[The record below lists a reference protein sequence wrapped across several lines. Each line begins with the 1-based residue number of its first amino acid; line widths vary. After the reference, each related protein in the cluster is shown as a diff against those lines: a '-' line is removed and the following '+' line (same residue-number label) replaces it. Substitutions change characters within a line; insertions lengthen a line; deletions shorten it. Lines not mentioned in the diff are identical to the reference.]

1 MTPMIPLTVRSHY
14 SLMQGAASVR
24 QLCRAARQMGYE
36 RLALTD
42 TDNLYGLWPFLAAC
56 RREGLRP
63 IVGAEVSDPGSR
75 RRAVCLVEDA
85 QGYRNLCR
93 LLTRRHLDAAFRLE
107 TTLPPLARGLTVLT
121 ADPGLLEPWHAAGVR
136 VAAAMPRRP
145 LSAGHPLR
153 KAAARMGLPV
163 VATPDSFGLTPDDI
177 DRHRLLRA
185 IAGHTT
191 LERLAPGAIAPADAW
206 LAPPQTYAQRFA
218 SCPRALA
225 ATHELAERL
234 TFTGPAFGVVMPPWS
249 DRRGRPAAEA
259 LRTAAYRGA
268 EKRYGRELPEPVV
281 ERLEHELRIVAEM
294 GFSAYFLVVRDIV
307 RRSPRTCGRGSGAAS
322 LIAYSLGITNVCPLK
337 HNLYFER
344 FLNPGRRDPPD
355 IDVDFAWDERDDV
368 QQAVLSRFKGHAAM
382 VCNHVLFQPRLA
394 VRETAK
400 VFGLSESEIARVTRR
415 LPWYWRV
422 ETPAAEL
429 ITAVRARPEARA
441 LDFPPP
447 WPEIL
452 SRAQRLIG
460 TPRHLAVH
468 SGGVVITPDP
478 IDSYVPVERAPKGVP
493 VIQWEKDATEDAG
506 LVKIDLLG
514 NRSLGVIRDAVANVR
529 ANGEA
534 LEEDR
539 WAPEDDFAT
548 QQAVG
553 RGQTMG
559 CFYIESPAMRLLQQK
574 AGVGDFEHLVI
585 HSSIIRP
592 AANAFIQEYLRR
604 LHGAPWDPIHPSLA
618 DVLDETFGIMVYQE
632 DVSRTAVA
640 LAGFSHAEADRL
652 RKVMSKKDRAFHLE
666 DFRTR
671 FFAGAQARRIP
682 ADITRAVWDMIMSF
696 SGYSFCKPH
705 SASYAQV
712 SFQAAYLKVHHPA
725 AFMAAVISNQG
736 GFYSTFAYV
745 SEARR
750 LGLAIRPPDANRSQ
764 ARWQGRFRAIRV
776 GLQAVKGLS
785 AATRERLLAA
795 RLRGAFRN
803 MEDFLQRA
811 RPDEAEARALIHA
824 GALDRLAPGVSRAG
838 LMWSLARWQ
847 RRRKTPARQGRLF
860 APPSERGHPAF
871 PPDDPLTR
879 LRREFA
885 VLGFLCDRHPMS
897 LYQAVRERAG
907 TVVAA
912 AIAGH
917 LGRRARFAGWLVAGK
932 VVHTKHGDPME
943 FLTFEDETGIVET
956 TFFPA
961 VYHRFCHM
969 LDGGRPYLLTGRVEQ
984 DWGAVTLTVDRAA
997 LLPPLSERL
1006 RAEGVR
1012 PDRGGGTEAAAS
1024 AMPGAAA
1031 GKDRRPGLDLN

>member
-1 MTPMIPLTVRSHY
+1 MIPLTVRSHY
-14 SLMQGAASVR
+14 SLMHGTASVR
-24 QLCRAARQMGYE
+24 QLCRAARRMGYD

-56 RREGLRP
+56 RREGLTP
-63 IVGAEVSDPGSR
+63 IVGAEVSDPGSLR
-75 RRAVCLVEDA
+75 RGVCLVENLD
-85 QGYRNLCR
+85 GYRNLCR
-93 LLTRRHLDAAFRLE
+93 LLTRRHLDDGFRLP
-107 TTLPPLARGLTVLT
+107 TALPPLARGLTVLT
-121 ADPGLLEPWHAAGVR
+121 SDPDLLKRWHAAGVR

-145 LSAGHPLR
+145 MSAAHPLR
-153 KAAARMGLPV
+153 RAAARRGIPV
-163 VATPDSFGLTPDDI
+163 VATPDSVGLAPEDLGL
-177 DRHRLLRA
+177 HRLLRA
-185 IAGHTT
+185 VAGNTT
-191 LERLAPGAIAPADAW
+191 LPRLDAGQSAPADAW
-206 LAPPQTYAQRFA
+206 LAPPSTYAQRFA
-218 SCPRALA
+218 PCPEALA
-225 ATHELAERL
+225 ATHDLAARL
-234 TFTGPAFGVVMPPWS
+234 NFAGPSFGVVMPPWS
-249 DRRGRPAAEA
+249 DDQGRSANEA

-268 EKRYGRELPEPVV
+268 ERRYGHELPEPVV
-281 ERLEHELRIVAEM
+281 ERLERELLIVAEI
-294 GFSAYFLVVRDIV
+294 GFSAYFLIVRDIV
-307 RRSPRTCGRGSGAAS
+307 RHSPRTCGRGSGAAS

-344 FLNPGRRDPPD
+344 FLNPGRSDPPD

-368 QQAVLSRFKGHAAM
+368 QQTVLAHFRGHAAM

-400 VFGLSESEIARVTRR
+400 VYGLTESEIARVTRR
-415 LPWYWRV
+415 LPWYWRL

-429 ITAVRARPEARA
+429 ITAVQARPEARA

-452 SRAQRLIG
+452 SQAQRLIG

-478 IDSYVPVERAPKGVP
+478 IDTYVPVERAPKGVP
-493 VIQWEKDATEDAG
+493 IIQWEKDATEDAG

-529 ANGEA
+529 ANGEDFD
-534 LEEDR
+534 ETR
-539 WAPEDDFAT
+539 WAPEDDLMT
-548 QQAVG
+548 QEAVG
-553 RGQTMG
+553 QGQTMG

-574 AGVGDFEHLVI
+574 AGVGDFAHLVI

-592 AANAFIQEYLRR
+592 AANEFIQEYLRR
-604 LHGAPWDPIHPSLA
+604 LHGAPWDPIHPLLA

-652 RKVMSKKDRAFHLE
+652 RKVMSKKDREFQLA
-666 DFRTR
+666 DFQAR
-671 FFAGAQARRIP
+671 FFAGARERRIP
-682 ADITRAVWDMIMSF
+682 ADTTQAVWDMMMSF

-712 SFQAAYLKVHHPA
+712 SFQAAYLKVHYPA

-750 LGLAIRPPDANRSQ
+750 LGLVIRPPDVNRSGE
-764 ARWQGRFRAIRV
+764 RWHGRSRAIRV
-776 GLQAVKGLS
+776 GLQAVRGLS
-785 AATRERLLAA
+785 AATRDRLVAA
-795 RLRGAFRN
+795 RREAVFEN
-803 MEDFLQRA
+803 VTDFLERV

-824 GALDRLAPGVSRAG
+824 GALDRLAPGANRAA

-847 RRRKTPARQGRLF
+847 RRRNAAARQGLLF
-860 APPSERGHPAF
+860 TPPPERRRPTF
-871 PPDDPLTR
+871 PPDVPLTR

-885 VLGFLCDRHPMS
+885 VLGFLCDRHPMV
-897 LYQAVRERAG
+897 LYQTVLARHDAVK
-907 TVVAA
+907 AA
-912 AIAGH
+912 DLGGC
-917 LGRRARFAGWLVAGK
+917 LGRQVRFGGWLVTGK
-932 VVHTKHGDPME
+932 VVHTKQGDPME

-969 LDGGRPYLLTGRVEQ
+969 LDWGRPYLLSGRVEQ
-984 DWGAVTLTVDRAA
+984 DWGAVTLTVAQVVP
-997 LLPPLSERL
+997 LPPPGALAPEPRVSAAGRVRQHAVALPRER
-1006 RAEGVR
+1006 RSAW
-1012 PDRGGGTEAAAS
+1012 RGG
-1024 AMPGAAA
+1024 
-1031 GKDRRPGLDLN
+1031 RRSI

>member
-1 MTPMIPLTVRSHY
+1 MIPLSVRSHY
-14 SLMQGAASVR
+14 SLMQGTASVR
-24 QLCRAARQMGYE
+24 QLCRAARRMGYD

-56 RREGLRP
+56 RREGLTP
-63 IVGAEVSDPGSR
+63 IVGAEVSDPGSPR
-75 RRAVCLVEDA
+75 RGVCLVENMD
-85 QGYRNLCR
+85 GYRNLCR
-93 LLTRRHLDAAFRLE
+93 LLTRRHMMAGFRLE
-107 TTLPPLARGLTVLT
+107 TALPPLARGLTVLT
-121 ADPGLLEPWHAAGVR
+121 SDPGLLEPWHAAGVR

-163 VATPDSFGLTPDDI
+163 VATPDSVGLTPEDLYL
-177 DRHRLLRA
+177 HWMLRA
-185 IAGHTT
+185 IEGNTT
-191 LERLAPGAIAPADAW
+191 LPRLSASETAPADAW
-206 LAPPQTYAQRFA
+206 LAPPSIYARRFA
-218 SCPRALA
+218 PCPQALA
-225 ATHELAERL
+225 ATHEVAERL
-234 TFTGPAFGVVMPPWS
+234 TFTGPAFGIVMPPWS
-249 DRRGRPAAEA
+249 DGGGRPAAEA
-259 LRTAAYRGA
+259 LRAATYRGA
-268 EKRYGRELPEPVV
+268 ERRYGRELPEPVI

-294 GFSAYFLVVRDIV
+294 GFSAYFLIVRDIV
-307 RRSPRTCGRGSGAAS
+307 RHSPRTCGRGSGAAS
-322 LIAYSLGITNVCPLK
+322 LIAYCLGITNVCPLK

-344 FLNPGRRDPPD
+344 FLNPGRSDPPD

-368 QQAVLSRFKGHAAM
+368 QQAVLTRFEGHAAM

-400 VFGLSESEIARVTRR
+400 TYGLTEGEIARVTRR
-415 LPWYWRV
+415 LPWYWRL
-422 ETPAAEL
+422 ETPATEL
-429 ITAVRARPEARA
+429 TTAVQARPEARA

-460 TPRHLAVH
+460 TPRHLSVH
-468 SGGVVITPDP
+468 SGGVVITPEP
-478 IDSYVPVERAPKGVP
+478 IADYVPVERAPKGVP
-493 VIQWEKDATEDAG
+493 IIQWEKDATEDAG

-514 NRSLGVIRDAVANVR
+514 NRSLGVIRDAVANVH

-534 LEEDR
+534 FDETR
-539 WAPEDDFAT
+539 WVPEDDFAT

-553 RGQTMG
+553 QGQTMG

-592 AANAFIQEYLRR
+592 AANEFIQEYLRR
-604 LHGAPWDPIHPSLA
+604 LHGASWDPIHPLLA

-652 RKVMSKKDRAFHLE
+652 RKVMSKKDREFHLE
-666 DFRTR
+666 DFRAR
-671 FFAGAQARRIP
+671 FFSGARARRIP
-682 ADITRAVWDMIMSF
+682 ADTARAVWDMMMSF

-750 LGLAIRPPDANRSQ
+750 LGLAIRPPDVNRSD
-764 ARWQGRFRAIRV
+764 ARWRGRSRSIRV

-785 AATRERLLAA
+785 AATRGRLIAA
-795 RLRGAFRN
+795 RQEGVYENAT
-803 MEDFLQRA
+803 DFLERV
-811 RPDEAEARALIHA
+811 RPDEPEARALIHA
-824 GALDRLAPGVSRAG
+824 GALDRLAPGDGRPG
-838 LMWSLARWQ
+838 LMWSLARW
-847 RRRKTPARQGRLF
+847 RHRRKAVSRQGLLF
-860 APPSERGHPAF
+860 APPPARRRPRF

-885 VLGFLCDRHPMS
+885 VLGFLCDRHPMA
-897 LYQAVRERAG
+897 LYQAVLDRIG
-907 TVVAA
+907 TVKAVDL
-912 AIAGH
+912 AGR
-917 LGRRARFAGWLVAGK
+917 LGCQARFGGWLVTGK

-969 LDGGRPYLLTGRVEQ
+969 LDWGRPYLLTGRVEQ
-984 DWGAVTLTVDRAA
+984 DWGTTTLTVSQVAP
-997 LLPPLSERL
+997 LPPLSAL
-1006 RAEGVR
+1006 APPAV
-1012 PDRGGGTEAAAS
+1012 S
-1024 AMPGAAA
+1024 AHGAAA
-1031 GKDRRPGLDLN
+1031 DKNVRPHRPSAAGARLELTST